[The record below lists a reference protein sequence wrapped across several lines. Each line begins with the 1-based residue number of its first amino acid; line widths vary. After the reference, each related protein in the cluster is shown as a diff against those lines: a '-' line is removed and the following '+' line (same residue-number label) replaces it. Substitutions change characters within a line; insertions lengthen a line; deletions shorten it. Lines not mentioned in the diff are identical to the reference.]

1 MDEEYEYAVEF
12 TTTVKVKA
20 PDVIEA
26 VEKAR
31 EMVSMD
37 DMDIFVGGNLY

>member
-20 PDVIEA
+20 PDAIEA
-26 VEKAR
+26 GVR
-31 EMVSMD
+31 FDRTS
-37 DMDIFVGGNLY
+37 